1 MMRNTA
7 ARHDCTVALLG
18 DPRVGKTC
26 LATRLR
32 TGKFES
38 LHGRAAAET
47 FHTNT
52 LVEGR
57 RVRLTVHDSLAGP
70 ANREARSLA
79 CREADVVLLCYRVSS
94 PSSLFSAINHWV
106 PEARLHAP
114 ATPLLLVGLAADQR
128 ADRAVLASLC
138 RQGHGFVSLEQARGF
153 ASQVGAVGC
162 VETSSR
168 SSPSGPLEVFQL
180 AARVS
185 LAHCASG
192 GLAWDQYTTTK
203 SNGSTSSEDSIPDL
217 PKGLPSFSRSASL
230 SSSLNSTRSS
240 LSLPRPSPASSRRS
254 LCLRR
259 APLADPQRT
268 VTIRCQRLTVDRVYE
283 EVEIEVPAPIYQTLQ
298 AANDTAAAEGRKRES
313 LGSRIKNLFTR
324 E

>member
-1 MMRNTA
+1 MA
-7 ARHDCTVALLG
+7 AR
-18 DPRVGKTC
+18 RVEFTMWDTSGS
-26 LATRLR
+26 RQP
-32 TGKFES
+32 S
-38 LHGRAAAET
+38 
-47 FHTNT
+47 TN
-52 LVEGR
+52 
-57 RVRLTVHDSLAGP
+57 
-70 ANREARSLA
+70 RSLA
-79 CREADVVLLCYRVSS
+79 YREADVVLLCYRVSS

-106 PEARLHAP
+106 PEARLYAP

-128 ADRAVLASLC
+128 ADRAVLASLS

-185 LAHCASG
+185 LAHCAGG

-254 LCLRR
+254 LCLRK

-298 AANDTAAAEGRKRES
+298 AANDTAAVEARKRDS